1 MLVASSSS
9 SEPPRRPGWVPPL
22 PVLTRP
28 LLRALGLGAV
38 VIPIQAFAGILD
50 GAAGSPGGG
59 VALNLFTWVGTF
71 LFIVGAIN
79 QVMRLVEYFRPK
91 PAIAE
96 VYMTKEQAG
105 LFLSQMRDR
114 HAEMEARIEALSGSR
129 ESNRQTFRDDINDL
143 RSEVI
148 TDIRRVHERLDNLP
162 AQIIANLATTGAFGR
177 PTR

>member
-1 MLVASSSS
+1 M
-9 SEPPRRPGWVPPL
+9 
-22 PVLTRP
+22 
-28 LLRALGLGAV
+28 
-38 VIPIQAFAGILD
+38 
-50 GAAGSPGGG
+50 
-59 VALNLFTWVGTF
+59 ALNLFTWVGTF

-96 VYMTKEQAG
+96 VYMTKEQANA
-105 LFLSQMRDR
+105 FLSQMRDR
-114 HAEMEARIEALSGSR
+114 HEEMEARIEALSGTR
-129 ESNRQTFRDDINDL
+129 ESDRQTFRDDINDL

-162 AQIIANLATTGAFGR
+162 AQIIANLANTGAFGR